1 MLRGQTALPFIL
13 SADTDLLGF
22 TRNETE
28 VSFIPHMCFELESTD
43 LDFDGFILVLM
54 RFNTQMTVAVQTIDK
69 VAYKFRKHFISY
81 QVSKHNEII

>member
-13 SADTDLLGF
+13 SADTDLLGLAK
-22 TRNETE
+22 NETE

-43 LDFDGFILVLM
+43 LDFDEFISVLM

-81 QVSKHNEII
+81 KVST